1 MLPQNVDE
9 YEDLV
14 SRRKLDEDLR
24 GMFDTG
30 FWKYPKSEE
39 TLPPEEG
46 GLAESELYER
56 NVVSRN
62 FTPYEQSIS
71 FDRKMTMVNPLTD
84 EQAARKKPPPITSDD
99 NGPDLK
105 MKLNR
110 KPWLSKF
117 LTKSTS
123 RHPLARPDLMSYYTS
138 PVVNS
143 TDSADAHTR
152 ARATKKDVHE
162 MSAMSPTNM
171 RLKVI
176 NPNDGLLL
184 TGLISGALLA

>member
-1 MLPQNVDE
+1 MQE

-14 SRRKLDEDLR
+14 SRRKLDEDVR

-30 FWKYPKSEE
+30 FWKYPKSED

-46 GLAESELYER
+46 GITDQELYNRQMQEGER
-56 NVVSRN
+56 GPPEKGERSVASKN

-84 EQAARKKPPPITSDD
+84 EQAAKKKPPPIVSDD
-99 NGPDLK
+99 NGPDVN
-105 MKLNR
+105 MKLKR

-123 RHPLARPDLMSYYTS
+123 RHPLSRPDLMSYYTS
-138 PVVNS
+138 PVVHS
-143 TDSADAHTR
+143 TDTIDAHTR
-152 ARATKKDVHE
+152 AKATKKDVHE
-162 MSAMSPTNM
+162 MSAMSPTRM
-171 RLKVI
+171 RLKVRH
-176 NPNDGLLL
+176 PPLLPP
-184 TGLISGALLA
+184 